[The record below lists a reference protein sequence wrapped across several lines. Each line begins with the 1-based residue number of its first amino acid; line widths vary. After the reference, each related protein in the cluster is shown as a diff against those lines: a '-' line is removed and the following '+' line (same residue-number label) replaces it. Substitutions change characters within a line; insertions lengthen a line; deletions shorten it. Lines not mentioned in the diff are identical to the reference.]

1 MPGLY
6 QRDNL
11 AQQLAQA
18 IEMAQQRRERNQAVE
33 DARRESNVKAITG
46 FAEAL
51 GRTYETSP
59 SVLAKRRQELLD
71 EIESIKAAK
80 GYEQSMLDKYDEQVA
95 MRNKVNDYLT
105 AMNAQDSLDEKMQKY
120 SGPTQA
126 ESYSNAMAGYEPSR
140 LYRSPLYADSTLGL
154 LDDRAE
160 LESRLDQNY
169 DNYYPIR
176 KIRYATD
183 KRRAF

>member
-1 MPGLY
+1 MPGIY

-18 IEMAQQRRERNQAVE
+18 IEMAQQRREHNQAVE
-33 DARRESNVKAITG
+33 DARRESNVKAVTD
-46 FAEAL
+46 FAKAL

-59 SVLAKRRQELLD
+59 SVLAKKRQELLD

-80 GYEQSMLDKYDEQVA
+80 EYEQSVQDKYNEQVA
-95 MRNKVNDYLT
+95 MRNKVNDYLN

-120 SGPTQA
+120 SGLTQA

-140 LYRSPLYADSTLGL
+140 LYRAPLYADSTLGL

-160 LESRLDQNY
+160 LEKKSRQQFQQQ
-169 DNYYPIR
+169 I
-176 KIRYATD
+176 
-183 KRRAF
+183 

>member
-18 IEMAQQRRERNQAVE
+18 IELAQKRRERNQSKE

-59 SVLAKRRQELLD
+59 SVLAKKRQELLD

-80 GYEQSMLDKYDEQVA
+80 AHEQEVQDIYDNQVA
-95 MRNKVNDYLT
+95 QRLAMDDYLNRQGT
-105 AMNAQDSLDEKMQKY
+105 INAAM
-120 SGPTQA
+120 
-126 ESYSNAMAGYEPSR
+126 
-140 LYRSPLYADSTLGL
+140 
-154 LDDRAE
+154 
-160 LESRLDQNY
+160 
-169 DNYYPIR
+169 DNYNKAMLSKDMEGYTLPTIPN
-176 KIRYATD
+176 YYEAM
-183 KRRAF
+183 KRRGLY